1 MKCLNRDMI
10 KDQVK
15 DIGVIQFGEGNFLRA
30 FVDRLLLDLNMGVV
44 VVQPIENGLVKEME
58 KQDFLYTHFEKGV
71 KNGSY
76 TEQKVINDVIVK
88 GIMPYDD
95 YQAYLD
101 LADLNAKVII
111 SNTTEA
117 GIVYEAEDNKAC
129 PKTFPAKLTQ
139 LLYRRYQ
146 VVQGDMDEGY
156 SIVPCELIEQNGD
169 KLKDCVLKYADLW
182 QLESGFVDW
191 INNGCDFVSTLVD
204 RIVPGYPRDK
214 KEAYEKAIGYKDN
227 FMVESETFL
236 SFVIEKNARL
246 QERLPLDK
254 VDSRVEFVDDIRP
267 FRTRKV
273 RILNGLHTF
282 MVPLGIL
289 SGVKTVRDFI
299 EDETFGDLALKV
311 LDLEI
316 VPSID
321 ADKKMLERFS
331 NAVLDRFRNP
341 SFDHYFQSISLNSI
355 SKYKTRVLP
364 SVRDHSKGLKMSL
377 AALIELYLSDLDNRN
392 DNNDVINFFS
402 SLEGSLEDKVKT
414 ILSNVSF
421 WESDL
426 SNYVDEVLMYIN
438 VIRNDNV
445 LELVKEYD

>member
-1 MKCLNRDMI
+1 MKYLNRDMI
-10 KDQVK
+10 KDEVK

-44 VVQPIENGLVKEME
+44 VVQPIENGLVKDLE
-58 KQDFLYTHFEKGV
+58 KQGYLYTHFEKGV
-71 KNGSY
+71 ENGAY
-76 TEQKVINDVIVK
+76 KENKVVNDVIVK
-88 GIMPYDD
+88 GILPYED
-95 YQAYLD
+95 YEAYLD

-139 LLYRRYQ
+139 LLYRRFQ
-146 VVQGDMDEGY
+146 LVGGDINEGY

-169 KLKDCVLKYADLW
+169 KLKDCILKYADLW

-191 INNGCDFVSTLVD
+191 VNKGCDFVSTLVD

-214 KEAYEKAIGYKDN
+214 KDAYEKALGYRDN
-227 FMVESETFL
+227 FMVESETFM
-236 SFVIEKNARL
+236 SFVIEKNERL

-254 VDSRVEFVDDIRP
+254 VDKRVEFVDDIRP

-289 SGVKTVRDFI
+289 SGVNTVRDFI
-299 EDETFGDLALKV
+299 DHESFGKLALKV
-311 LDLEI
+311 LEGEI
-316 VPSID
+316 IPSIQ
-321 ADKKMLERFS
+321 ADKKMLEDFGE
-331 NAVLDRFRNP
+331 AVLDRFRNP
-341 SFDHYFQSISLNSI
+341 SFDHYLQSISLNSI

-364 SVRDHSKGLKMSL
+364 SVKDTSKGLKMSL

-392 DNNDVINFFS
+392 DNSDVMDFFS
-402 SLEGSLEDKVKT
+402 ALKGSLEDKVRKV
-414 ILSNVSF
+414 LSNESF

-426 SNYVDEVLMYIN
+426 SEYADEILMYIN
-438 VIRNDNV
+438 IIRNHNV
-445 LELVKEYD
+445 LELVNKYD